1 MEFRGCLVFS
11 LNSCIIFDCWKI
23 LWQNFTVQCE
33 AEKKKKIIPIKKKK
47 KTTKPEQNKNSPAF
61 EFPVWS
67 FPWMACRY
75 CTKKWIITPPHF
87 LHNIPDSVLL
97 CYIHHRHVFS
107 FSRGFIPLIIFV
119 TFSLPSLVIQR
130 FQKEC
135 DQNWTYYSRINTMNE
150 VPGYKDNLESSP
162 DMYS

>member
-1 MEFRGCLVFS
+1 MSSIFFEFMYNFWL
-11 LNSCIIFDCWKI
+11 LENS
-23 LWQNFTVQCE
+23 V
-33 AEKKKKIIPIKKKK
+33 AELHSSMWGREKRENNPNQKKP
-47 KTTKPEQNKNSPAF
+47 TKPEQNKNSPAF

-75 CTKKWIITPPHF
+75 WTKKWINTPPHF
-87 LHNIPDSVLL
+87 LHNVPDSVLL

-119 TFSLPSLVIQR
+119 IFSLPSLVIQR

-135 DQNWTYYSRINTMNE
+135 DQNWTHYSRINTMNE
-150 VPGYKDNLESSP
+150 VPGYKDNLE
-162 DMYS
+162 